1 MRLRELA
8 SKVRETINSD
18 NDMVWV
24 ILYKNGRRW
33 EYLRIY
39 DLRSVETYGVILRV
53 LEIDPNAVIFHGYD
67 FSINTSNLDN
77 IVAWLKYV
85 YTQSSFRLSNERE
98 AIEKTERSEEEMQ
111 LTKIAKETRPYITQ
125 EGNENIVLYKYRNVW
140 NYLVTEEDMVTA
152 IKTDELIDVIKKD
165 PNAVVVNVTDIHVNI
180 NNVVVLG
187 NYYRDIYSMDDYRIS
202 KKRVASNYY
211 YSIET
216 VAERV
221 IANLKEPDIDNTWFV
236 LYALP
241 DDDLDWGYMFTNV
254 FGNWCESSCE
264 FNPQNLKHRDILLQ
278 ILSQDPKAMLV
289 PLTEIFMDI
298 VNKCLYER
306 DEIKQQHI
314 EQYLLYLYG
323 NQFNRLSS
331 YENDIRNAP
340 YYNWND
346 LETTNH
352 TKLRRYMLDFGDY
365 VSVGFLDDCGKCFL
379 IGANRLDNVTDT
391 RDIEQLKHV
400 DYSNLDGCITA
411 EECCYS
417 LGLDPQK
424 DVFSTTDIL
433 SCCENMVRF

>member
-1 MRLRELA
+1 M
-8 SKVRETINSD
+8 
-18 NDMVWV
+18 
-24 ILYKNGRRW
+24 
-33 EYLRIY
+33 
-39 DLRSVETYGVILRV
+39 
-53 LEIDPNAVIFHGYD
+53 
-67 FSINTSNLDN
+67 
-77 IVAWLKYV
+77 
-85 YTQSSFRLSNERE
+85 
-98 AIEKTERSEEEMQ
+98 
-111 LTKIAKETRPYITQ
+111 
-125 EGNENIVLYKYRNVW
+125 
-140 NYLVTEEDMVTA
+140 
-152 IKTDELIDVIKKD
+152 DE
-165 PNAVVVNVTDIHVNI
+165 
-180 NNVVVLG
+180 
-187 NYYRDIYSMDDYRIS
+187 YRIS
-202 KKRVASNYY
+202 KKRVASSN
-211 YSIET
+211 YSIES

-221 IANLKEPDIDNTWFV
+221 IANLKEPDIDNTWLV

-278 ILSQDPKAMLV
+278 ILNQDPKAMLV
-289 PLTEIFMDI
+289 PLTELFMDI
-298 VNKCLYER
+298 VNKCLNER

-314 EQYLLYLYG
+314 EQYLLYLYD

-365 VSVGFLDDCGKCFL
+365 VCVGFLDDCGKCFL
-379 IGANRLDNVTDT
+379 IGDNRLELDNVTDT